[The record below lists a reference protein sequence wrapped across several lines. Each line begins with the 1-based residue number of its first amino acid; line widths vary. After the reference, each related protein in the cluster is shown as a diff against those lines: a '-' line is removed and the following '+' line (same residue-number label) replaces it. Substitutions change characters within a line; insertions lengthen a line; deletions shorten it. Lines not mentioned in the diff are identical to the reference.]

1 MVKTSP
7 CNAGGAG
14 LIPGQGA
21 KIPHASWPNNKKKN
35 IKRING
41 KQILRCKSHNK
52 SKSREKNNPVETHST
67 EIEEQQREESLQP
80 VREREKKSTND
91 CRLLAQT
98 VESKVLKILTGSNC
112 HPRVL

>member
-1 MVKTSP
+1 MP
-7 CNAGGAG
+7 R
-14 LIPGQGA
+14 GQTT
-21 KIPHASWPNNKKKN
+21 KKKN

-52 SKSREKNNPVETHST
+52 SKSREKNNPVETHGT
-67 EIEEQQREESLQP
+67 EIEEQREEPLQP
-80 VREREKKSTND
+80 VREREKISTND

-98 VESKVLKILTGSNC
+98 VESKVLKILTGNNC

>member
-21 KIPHASWPNNKKKN
+21 KIPHASWPNKKKN

-52 SKSREKNNPVETHST
+52 SKSREKNNPMETHST
-67 EIEEQQREESLQP
+67 ETEEQREEFLQP
-80 VREREKKSTND
+80 VREREKKY
-91 CRLLAQT
+91 LQMT
-98 VESKVLKILTGSNC
+98 VGF
-112 HPRVL
+112 